1 MSFFTCIISS
11 VPTNASFN
19 SSMVVTSVAA
29 FTVVANAITT
39 NNYKNYQK
47 CNKVTKM

>member
-39 NNYKNYQK
+39 NNTNAA
-47 CNKVTKM
+47 KMIFFFL